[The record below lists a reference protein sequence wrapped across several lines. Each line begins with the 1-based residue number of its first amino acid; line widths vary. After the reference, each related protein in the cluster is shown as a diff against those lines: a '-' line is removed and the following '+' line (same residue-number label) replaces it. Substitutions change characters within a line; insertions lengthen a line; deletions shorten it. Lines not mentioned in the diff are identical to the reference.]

1 MYVVQTVPKVI
12 QRCLLMTTSPGDLVL
27 DPTCGSGTTAYV
39 AEQWG
44 RRWITI
50 DTSRVAIAIARQRL
64 LTACFDTYK
73 TRDPSAGADP
83 NAPQNPAF
91 GFYYK
96 TVPHITLK
104 SIAQNKA
111 LDAIF
116 AKHEPILAEKL
127 AALNAAL
134 GRAVSPKPPREG
146 NGGNHGNGGLGETA
160 LPAKLVAKL
169 LAKVA
174 AEKWSSVTEAD
185 KRRWILPGTDGNLFQ
200 AAATA
205 KTLSAKQVAEL
216 RAFAAS
222 REKEW
227 QPWQAP
233 FDSDPDWP
241 AELRDALAAY
251 RAAWR
256 AKMDEVNAAIAANAE
271 QEELVDQPEA
281 LRGVARV
288 SGPFTVESMRPPET
302 SLKGGAGDNEETPID
317 GAPDQLPET
326 FEATETPERDSA
338 NAASHIERML
348 GWLRHDGVT
357 FLGNKHAAFARLDA
371 VDGCFLHGEGE
382 IAADGGEPRRAAVV
396 IGPEFGSVTSYQVE
410 NALRDA
416 FRRGYDDLIFAGF
429 SFDAQAQETIAAE
442 NERKGAKMRIHM
454 AQIRPDVGMEDLLKK
469 TNKVEQIF
477 TVFGQPR
484 TSVRQVAQGGDG
496 SPSRPQNATD
506 GGGGFGETALPE
518 YIVRMEGVDLYNP
531 VTNALDA
538 TGADR
543 VAAWFVDTDY
553 DGKVFCVCQA
563 FFPDKTA
570 WDKIARALKT
580 GLEPGAFAALSGTES
595 LPFKPGPRGRVAVKV
610 IDPRGNEV
618 MRVHS
623 LDTDY
628 SKGEEN

>member
-1 MYVVQTVPKVI
+1 VF
-12 QRCLLMTTSPGDLVL
+12 RHL
-27 DPTCGSGTTAYV
+27 
-39 AEQWG
+39 
-44 RRWITI
+44 
-50 DTSRVAIAIARQRL
+50 
-64 LTACFDTYK
+64 
-73 TRDPSAGADP
+73 
-83 NAPQNPAF
+83 QNPRPERRRRPERAAKS
-91 GFYYK
+91 G
-96 TVPHITLK
+96 VRVLLQDGAAHHPE

-116 AKHEPILAEKL
+116 ARHEPILAEKL
-127 AALNAAL
+127 AALNEEISRGDAEARRKL
-134 GRAVSPKPPREG
+134 RE
-146 NGGNHGNGGLGETA
+146 
-160 LPAKLVAKL
+160 KLVGKL
-169 LAKVA
+169 LAKHE
-174 AEKWSSVTEAD
+174 AEGANAVTDAD
-185 KRRWILPGTDGNLFQ
+185 KRRWLLPDTDPQLIQ
-200 AAATA
+200 PS
-205 KTLSAKQVAEL
+205 KKVSAKQVAAYRAAIPGKIL
-216 RAFAAS
+216 RDSAS
-222 REKEW
+222 PREKNSVENNGW
-227 QPWQAP
+227 QPWQVP
-233 FDSDPDWP
+233 FDSAPDWP
-241 AELRDALAAY
+241 QELRDALAAY

-271 QEELVDQPEA
+271 QEELVDQPET

-302 SLKGGAGDNEETPID
+302 SLKGGAGDAEETPIA

-442 NERKGAKMRIHM
+442 NECKGAKMRLHM
-454 AQIRPDVGMEDLLKK
+454 AQIRPDVSMEDLLKK

-484 TSVRQVAQGGDG
+484 TSCREA
-496 SPSRPQNATD
+496 
-506 GGGGFGETALPE
+506 GGGEW
-518 YIVRMEGVDLYNP
+518 VVKMEGVDLYNP

-538 TGADR
+538 TGADK

-623 LDTDY
+623 LGADY
-628 SKGEEN
+628 PKGDE